1 MTRVPFYKKIGFTLA
16 FISICGILVMGITS
30 IMYMSNSSEKVLDEV
45 TLAQSEK
52 ALDTMDAILNNYRA
66 QSKIAAVNLSENK
79 DIITAFEKGNNDIL
93 RQIAHQTV
101 HLLGL
106 DINFITILD
115 NQGNVIIRTHSDK
128 TGDSLAYQENIRWA
142 LSGAISTYI
151 EPGNEIKL
159 SVRTGAPV
167 KNARDEVIGVIS
179 TGFSL
184 TDPIFVDRMKD
195 ITGNEFTLF
204 IGDERVNTTVLQ
216 NGHRAINTKMETKIA
231 DEVLQGMKTYIDKT
245 DVFGIPH
252 VVAYK
257 PIFTSGKE
265 VIGAFATGISME
277 YVNMLRHEAMRNAV
291 IIELLIMTIITFVL
305 LLCVQKIIVNPLSDM
320 AKTAGQIASGD
331 FKVELQHKSKNELG
345 ILSDAIQVMAD
356 KLNNYIENLRRRED
370 DLMIALHQAEQAE
383 QAKSQFLANM
393 SHEIRTPMNAIIG
406 MSYLTLRTELTAR
419 QKDYINKIHQSST
432 SLLKILNDIMDFS
445 KIESG
450 KMHIENIKFEL
461 KNIVENSIQ
470 YISIQ
475 AQEKGLE
482 FVCRISP
489 KAPSH
494 IKGDPLRL
502 SEIISNLADNA
513 VKFTEKGQVVIDVS
527 PVGRVDNRV
536 KLQFSISDTGI
547 GMNKEQQKNLFVSF
561 MQADSSTTR
570 KYGGTGLGLPICK
583 NLAELMG
590 GKLEFTSEPDKGS
603 NFIFTAW
610 FEIAKGKSEIPKIM
624 PHMIEGKKIMIVDD
638 NCAARF
644 TFREYLISMKFQ
656 TLAISSGEEA
666 ILETKKADTED
677 PFDVVFVDW
686 EMNSGIDGIETAIE
700 IKNSVEHVPKI
711 VLLTI
716 SPDEDIYHEYS
727 YCIDDVLVKPVS
739 QSMIYDC
746 LVNLFSPEY
755 KETTNKHI
763 FSEEDYGLS
772 GFKVLLVED
781 NDINLQIATE
791 LLESQDID
799 VSVAK
804 NGKEAIKLF
813 SDMPSN
819 SYDLILMDLQ
829 MPVMDGFEA
838 TRQIR
843 GKDKNIPI
851 LAMSARTMVEE
862 KQKCFESGMND
873 HIAKPINVNIFFET
887 LVKWL
892 DIDRKIKQTDDV
904 VDIKI
909 EGINTREGLC
919 RAAGNKELYMDLL
932 LRFTKHQEELMGE
945 LSKSILKGD
954 FSKVKNI
961 THTLKGLIGNIGAN
975 MTMPLVT
982 QLEEWARVGKDG
994 KYLPP
999 IYHEL
1004 KTNLERLA
1012 ANIQDSPFHMRPA
1025 NNNSTIG
1032 SAETISKINSLIYLL
1047 RESDMEALEYFDFI
1061 RDELKKRMD
1070 VEIFKELNYRI
1081 RNLEFLE
1088 AANILEHESVEK

>member
-1 MTRVPFYKKIGFTLA
+1 
-16 FISICGILVMGITS
+16 
-30 IMYMSNSSEKVLDEV
+30 
-45 TLAQSEK
+45 
-52 ALDTMDAILNNYRA
+52 
-66 QSKIAAVNLSENK
+66 
-79 DIITAFEKGNNDIL
+79 
-93 RQIAHQTV
+93 
-101 HLLGL
+101 
-106 DINFITILD
+106 
-115 NQGNVIIRTHSDK
+115 
-128 TGDSLAYQENIRWA
+128 
-142 LSGAISTYI
+142 
-151 EPGNEIKL
+151 
-159 SVRTGAPV
+159 
-167 KNARDEVIGVIS
+167 
-179 TGFSL
+179 
-184 TDPIFVDRMKD
+184 
-195 ITGNEFTLF
+195 
-204 IGDERVNTTVLQ
+204 
-216 NGHRAINTKMETKIA
+216 
-231 DEVLQGMKTYIDKT
+231 
-245 DVFGIPH
+245 
-252 VVAYK
+252 
-257 PIFTSGKE
+257 
-265 VIGAFATGISME
+265 
-277 YVNMLRHEAMRNAV
+277 
-291 IIELLIMTIITFVL
+291 
-305 LLCVQKIIVNPLSDM
+305 
-320 AKTAGQIASGD
+320 
-331 FKVELQHKSKNELG
+331 
-345 ILSDAIQVMAD
+345 MAD

-370 DLMIALHQAEQAE
+370 DLMIALHQAE

-482 FVCRISP
+482 FVCRIPP

-716 SPDEDIYHEYS
+716 SPEEDIYHEYS

-862 KQKCFESGMND
+862 KQ
-873 HIAKPINVNIFFET
+873 NI
-887 LVKWL
+887 
-892 DIDRKIKQTDDV
+892 
-904 VDIKI
+904 
-909 EGINTREGLC
+909 
-919 RAAGNKELYMDLL
+919 
-932 LRFTKHQEELMGE
+932 
-945 LSKSILKGD
+945 
-954 FSKVKNI
+954 
-961 THTLKGLIGNIGAN
+961 
-975 MTMPLVT
+975 
-982 QLEEWARVGKDG
+982 
-994 KYLPP
+994 
-999 IYHEL
+999 
-1004 KTNLERLA
+1004 
-1012 ANIQDSPFHMRPA
+1012 
-1025 NNNSTIG
+1025 
-1032 SAETISKINSLIYLL
+1032 
-1047 RESDMEALEYFDFI
+1047 
-1061 RDELKKRMD
+1061 
-1070 VEIFKELNYRI
+1070 
-1081 RNLEFLE
+1081 
-1088 AANILEHESVEK
+1088 